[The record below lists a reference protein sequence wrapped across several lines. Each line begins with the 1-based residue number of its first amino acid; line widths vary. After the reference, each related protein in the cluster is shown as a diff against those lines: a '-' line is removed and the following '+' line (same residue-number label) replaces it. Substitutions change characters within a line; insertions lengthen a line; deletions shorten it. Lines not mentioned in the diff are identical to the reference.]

1 MTSLV
6 RTAVKRAQISLSCA
20 VIICACFLSASG
32 KITRKVNPTITSS
45 YLYCKTES
53 PAQLSEDWKRQ
64 NVLQSLNCGLG
75 LQDIFFPR
83 ENLMSLSHLH
93 ILFHQEIGL
102 KITIFLIILINI
114 LNNFPKIQSGLCTYS
129 YPALQKAT

>member
-1 MTSLV
+1 MTSLVV

-20 VIICACFLSASG
+20 VIICARFLPASG

-75 LQDIFFPR
+75 LQIIFFPR
-83 ENLMSLSHLH
+83 ENLIFSIDLLVSPPSSHSLSPGNRFKDHY
-93 ILFHQEIGL
+93 F
-102 KITIFLIILINI
+102 FN
-114 LNNFPKIQSGLCTYS
+114 YS
-129 YPALQKAT
+129 N

>member
-6 RTAVKRAQISLSCA
+6 VQTAVKRAQISLSCA
-20 VIICACFLSASG
+20 VIICARFLPASG
-32 KITRKVNPTITSS
+32 KITRKVNPTIISS

-75 LQDIFFPR
+75 LQIIFFPR
-83 ENLMSLSHLH
+83 ENLIFSIDLLVSPPSSHSLSPGNRFKDHY
-93 ILFHQEIGL
+93 F
-102 KITIFLIILINI
+102 FN
-114 LNNFPKIQSGLCTYS
+114 YS
-129 YPALQKAT
+129 N